1 MKDFRKE
8 NDLDGSQGDLRSLGH
23 PQRPRQAQ
31 PWGVQ
36 QVPFIFIKMNI
47 WNMFHER
54 FLKRKRS
61 GWVPRWSEGSRTP
74 SATSTSSTMGST
86 ASTSYVHQK
95 LTWHMFIC
103 CFSKTNRF
111 KTVPAW
117 YRVIKRLSDT
127 LSDLNKLNQGEYSK
141 YQLCS
146 SKIDMTHVY
155 MLFFKEVDQEAL
167 GHPQRPRQAHPW
179 TSTQTV
185 LILSQAGLSLLGH
198 PHEPRQPQPQGPQ
211 QVIDI

>member
-1 MKDFRKE
+1 MNDFRKE

-86 ASTSYVHQK
+86 ASTIYIHKNEHLKYVSWTIFEKKTIWK
-95 LTWHMFIC
+95 LLFKHVQCQIFMIITGTC
-103 CFSKTNRF
+103 CTLLSWACRGRWGCPRASWSPCITL
-111 KTVPAW
+111 
-117 YRVIKRLSDT
+117 RL
-127 LSDLNKLNQGEYSK
+127 
-141 YQLCS
+141 
-146 SKIDMTHVY
+146 
-155 MLFFKEVDQEAL
+155 F
-167 GHPQRPRQAHPW
+167 
-179 TSTQTV
+179 
-185 LILSQAGLSLLGH
+185 
-198 PHEPRQPQPQGPQ
+198 
-211 QVIDI
+211 